1 MDDYVFVTVLITTTT
16 PTTYNFSMPSKSQKN
31 KQTNKSQKKI
41 NKQRKQA
48 RRIWLPLLVFTLYPP
63 CFFRCHNSVRILTLN
78 PPPPHTF
85 PKSFPP
91 TQWWQK
97 DMSLKF
103 FCFHPTVQSSFYMSV
118 RSQVD
123 KAVIF
128 KKTYMV

>member
-78 PPPPHTF
+78 PPPPTHFSKVFPSHTMVTKRHVPQVF
-85 PKSFPP
+85 LLPP
-91 TQWWQK
+91 HRTILILHVSK
-97 DMSLKF
+97 ESG
-103 FCFHPTVQSSFYMSV
+103 
-118 RSQVD
+118 R
-123 KAVIF
+123 
-128 KKTYMV
+128 